1 MMTSTPSV
9 SPGRVNSPHGGTDRA
24 AIDFRDLEE
33 IRPLVGIKSWQ
44 SSGGGFL
51 HPTVQIVPVDF
62 VKRLGTGRPGWFVES
77 VHAPIGRKIELQFQG
92 PVHLLAMYN
101 EGARR
106 EGETL
111 IDGLPSSK
119 VRNFVNKLTFVPAGY
134 AYREWHETG
143 ASTRVTFLYL
153 DPIEL
158 QKSDDADALYVPRL
172 YFEDSMVWQTAAKLK
187 NAIESG
193 EAKSRSYLEAL
204 SNVLAHEL
212 SRSDH
217 NTVRETSVS
226 RGGLASWQKRAVVGY
241 IEEHLDE
248 QICLLTLAGLARL
261 SEHHFCRTFKQSFGI
276 PPHRYHVQRR
286 MERAK
291 VLLADRTASITD
303 ITLTLGYSQTSAFSV
318 AFRKNTGWTPSE
330 YRREFK

>member
-1 MMTSTPSV
+1 MITSTPSV
-9 SPGRVNSPHGGTDRA
+9 GPGRVNSPHGGTDQPG
-24 AIDFRDLEE
+24 FRDLEE

-44 SSGGGFL
+44 SGGGGFV
-51 HPTVQIVPVDF
+51 HSTVQIVPPDC

-77 VHAPIGRKIELQFQG
+77 VHAPIGRRIELQFQG
-92 PVHLLAMYN
+92 PIHLLAMYN

-106 EGETL
+106 EGETS
-111 IDGLPSSK
+111 IDGVPSSK
-119 VRNFVNKLTFVPAGY
+119 VRNFINKLTFVPAGY

-158 QKSDDADALYVPRL
+158 QKSDDADASYVPRL

-217 NTVRETSVS
+217 NIVRETSVS
-226 RGGLASWQKRAVVGY
+226 RGGLASWQKRVVLGY

-261 SEHHFCRTFKQSFGI
+261 SEHHFCRTFKQSFGV
-276 PPHRYHVQRR
+276 PPHQYHVQRR

-291 VLLADRTASITD
+291 VLLADRTASITY
-303 ITLTLGYSQTSAFSV
+303 IALNLGYSQTSSFSV

>member
-9 SPGRVNSPHGGTDRA
+9 SPRRVNSPDGGTDRA
-24 AIDFRDLEE
+24 EIDLRDLEQ
-33 IRPLVGIKSWQ
+33 IRPPVGIKSWQ
-44 SSGGGFL
+44 SSDDRFL
-51 HPTVQIVPVDF
+51 HPTVQIAPVDS

-77 VHAPIGRKIELQFQG
+77 VHAPIGRRIELQFQG
-92 PVHLLAMYN
+92 PIHLLAMYN

-106 EGETL
+106 EGETS
-111 IDGLPSSK
+111 IDGLPPSK
-119 VRNFVNKLTFVPAGY
+119 VRNFINKLTFVPAGY

-153 DPIEL
+153 DPTEL
-158 QKSDDADALYVPRL
+158 QNSDDADASYVPRL

-217 NTVRETSVS
+217 NIVRETSVS
-226 RGGLASWQKRAVVGY
+226 RGGLASWQKRAVRSY

-261 SEHHFCRTFKQSFGI
+261 SEHHFCRTFKQSFGV
-276 PPHRYHVQRR
+276 PPHQYHVQRR

-303 ITLTLGYSQTSAFSV
+303 IALTLGYSQTSSFSV

>member
-1 MMTSTPSV
+1 
-9 SPGRVNSPHGGTDRA
+9 
-24 AIDFRDLEE
+24 LEE

-44 SSGGGFL
+44 PSGGGFL

-77 VHAPIGRKIELQFQG
+77 VHAPIGRRIELQFQG
-92 PVHLLAMYN
+92 PIHLLAMYN

-106 EGETL
+106 EGETS

-158 QKSDDADALYVPRL
+158 QKSDDADASYVPRL

-217 NTVRETSVS
+217 NIVRETSVS
-226 RGGLASWQKRAVVGY
+226 RGGLASWQKRAVLGY

-261 SEHHFCRTFKQSFGI
+261 SEHHFCRTFKQSFGV
-276 PPHRYHVQRR
+276 PPHQYHVQRR

-303 ITLTLGYSQTSAFSV
+303 IALTLGYSQTSSFSV

>member
-1 MMTSTPSV
+1 MTSTPSV
-9 SPGRVNSPHGGTDRA
+9 SPERVNSPHDGTDRT

-33 IRPLVGIKSWQ
+33 IRPPGGIKSWQ
-44 SSGGGFL
+44 SSGSGFL
-51 HPTVQIVPVDF
+51 RPTVQIVPVDF

-77 VHAPIGRKIELQFQG
+77 VHAPIGRRIELQFQG

-106 EGETL
+106 EGETS

-158 QKSDDADALYVPRL
+158 QKSDDADASYVPRL

-193 EAKSRSYLEAL
+193 EAKTRSYLEAL

-212 SRSDH
+212 SRSDR
-217 NTVRETSVS
+217 NIVRETSVS
-226 RGGLASWQKRAVVGY
+226 RGGLASWQKRAVLAY

-248 QICLLTLAGLARL
+248 QICLLTLAGLTRL
-261 SEHHFCRTFKQSFGI
+261 SEHHFCRAFKQSFGV

-303 ITLTLGYSQTSAFSV
+303 IALTLGYSQTSAFSV

>member
-1 MMTSTPSV
+1 MVTSTPSV
-9 SPGRVNSPHGGTDRA
+9 SPEMVNSPDGGTDRA

-33 IRPLVGIKSWQ
+33 PVGIKSWQ
-44 SSGGGFL
+44 SSGSGLL
-51 HPTVQIVPVDF
+51 HPTVQIMPVDF

-77 VHAPIGRKIELQFQG
+77 VHAPIGRRIELQFQG

-106 EGETL
+106 DGETS

-158 QKSDDADALYVPRL
+158 QKSDDADASYVPRL

-193 EAKSRSYLEAL
+193 EAKRRSYLEAL

-217 NTVRETSVS
+217 NIVRETSVS
-226 RGGLASWQKRAVVGY
+226 RGGLASWQKRAVLGY

-248 QICLLTLAGLARL
+248 QICLLTLARLARL
-261 SEHHFCRTFKQSFGI
+261 SEHHFCRTFKQSFGV

-303 ITLTLGYSQTSAFSV
+303 IALTLGYSQTSAFSV